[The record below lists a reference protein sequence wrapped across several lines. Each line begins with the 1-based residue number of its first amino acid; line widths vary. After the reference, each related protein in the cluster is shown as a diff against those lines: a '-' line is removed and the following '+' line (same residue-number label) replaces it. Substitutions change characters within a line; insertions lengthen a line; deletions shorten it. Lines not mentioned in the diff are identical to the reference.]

1 MPLINQMPLKN
12 RYKRENKM
20 NEIILMINGEMKMNK
35 MIGDFEKITLMLRD
49 GELVNIKRE
58 IDEKPL

>member
-1 MPLINQMPLKN
+1 
-12 RYKRENKM
+12 
-20 NEIILMINGEMKMNK
+20 MINGEMKMNK

>member
-1 MPLINQMPLKN
+1 MNEK
-12 RYKRENKM
+12 

-49 GELVNIKRE
+49 GKLVNIKRE